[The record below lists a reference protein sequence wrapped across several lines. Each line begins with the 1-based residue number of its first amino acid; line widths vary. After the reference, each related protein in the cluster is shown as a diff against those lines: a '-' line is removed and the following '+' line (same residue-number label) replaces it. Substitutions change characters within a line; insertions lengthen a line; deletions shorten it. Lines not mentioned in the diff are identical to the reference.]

1 MKMLDLILTSQ
12 KYANVTPLD
21 STGCGRRPETLIEFV
36 FPGFDLFRDSLKHS
50 CKTSNIEL
58 WGRRGPRG

>member
-21 STGCGRRPETLIEFV
+21 SRWTKYSNPCINNCRQPLTPKGQIEFV
-36 FPGFDLFRDSLKHS
+36 FPGFDLFRPFAETFLQDL
-50 CKTSNIEL
+50 
-58 WGRRGPRG
+58 